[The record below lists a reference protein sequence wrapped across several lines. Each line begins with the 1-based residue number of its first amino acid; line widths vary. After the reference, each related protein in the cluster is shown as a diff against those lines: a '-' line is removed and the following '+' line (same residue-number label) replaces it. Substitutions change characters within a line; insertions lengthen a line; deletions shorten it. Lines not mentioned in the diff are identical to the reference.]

1 MIGFTR
7 RPQPLDID
15 DTIELLV
22 TDPHQRPASFPFER
36 EIRLFQFKIWIY
48 FPETEMVHM
57 AGRIVGTLYLMRLTS
72 GIPVESLRPTPPRIL
87 SSTDYQRLFKSH

>member
-15 DTIELLV
+15 DTIKLLA
-22 TDPHQRPASFPFER
+22 TDPRQRAASFPLER
-36 EIRLFQFKIWIY
+36 EIRLFQFKTWIY

-57 AGRIVGTLYLMRLTS
+57 AGRIVGTLYLMRLTRYS
-72 GIPVESLRPTPPRIL
+72 VQQPSERSRENTFQCRI
-87 SSTDYQRLFKSH
+87 STTLQTH